1 MFNIKVD
8 HEINLRLFQQQDRSE
23 LFQLVESNRTH
34 LREWL
39 PWVDSITSSHQ
50 YFPIINAWLKQ
61 YADHNGL
68 NAGIRFNGKLVG
80 VISLNSID
88 WNNQQTTLGY
98 YLGKGYEGKG
108 IMTRTVQAILSYIF
122 LYLHLHRVEVR
133 CGVHNKK
140 SRAIPERLGFIQE
153 GVIRDGEFLYDHY
166 HDLVVY
172 GMLSHDWLNLKSRN
186 YLKTSFS
193 E

>member
-1 MFNIKVD
+1 MLIIKVD
-8 HEINLRLFQQQDRSE
+8 HEINLQLFQQQDCSE
-23 LFQLVESNRTH
+23 LFQLVESNRNH

-50 YFPIINAWLKQ
+50 YFPIIYAWLKQ

-68 NAGIRFNGKLVG
+68 YAGIRFKGKLVG

-88 WNNQQTTLGY
+88 WNNQQTSLGY

-108 IMTRTVQAILSYIF
+108 IMTKTVQAILFYIF
-122 LYLHLHRVEVR
+122 LHLHLHRVEVR

-140 SRAIPERLGFIQE
+140 SRAIPERLGFKQE

-172 GMLSHDWLNLKSRN
+172 GMLSHDWLNQN
-186 YLKTSFS
+186 HH
-193 E
+193 

>member
-1 MFNIKVD
+1 MLNIKVD
-8 HEINLRLFQQQDRSE
+8 HEINLQLFQQQDCSE
-23 LFQLVESNRTH
+23 LFQLVESNRNH

-39 PWVDSITSSHQ
+39 PWVDSITFPHQ

-68 NAGIRFNGKLVG
+68 NAGIRFKGKLVG

-88 WNNQQTTLGY
+88 WNNQQTSLGY
-98 YLGKGYEGKG
+98 YLGRGYEGKG
-108 IMTRTVQAILSYIF
+108 IMTKTVQAILSYIF
-122 LYLHLHRVEVR
+122 LHLHLHRVEVR

-140 SRAIPERLGFIQE
+140 SRAIPERLGFKQE

-172 GMLSHDWLNLKSRN
+172 GMLSHDWLNPN
-186 YLKTSFS
+186 HH
-193 E
+193 

>member
-1 MFNIKVD
+1 MLFPKGELVMIIIKVD
-8 HEINLRLFQQQDRSE
+8 HEINLQLFQPRDRLE

-61 YADHNGL
+61 YADHKGL

-122 LYLHLHRVEVR
+122 LHLHLHRVEVR
-133 CGVHNKK
+133 CGVHNTK
-140 SRAIPERLGFIQE
+140 SRAIPERLGFIKE

-172 GMLSHDWLNLKSRN
+172 GMLSQDWFNLNQK
-186 YLKTSFS
+186 
-193 E
+193 